1 MGDKNHKKE
10 NQPPRSSSFTIEADG
25 KLPVIMFDVHITPT
39 PVVGRQY
46 AKELRRKCR
55 VVWSTGMVRSQLS
68 RQLIEEMSL
77 EPIIKEQQEQ
87 TQLFYKV
94 DVYLPNKVRMAK
106 VEMTEIDKPLPHPDV
121 ECIIG
126 MDIISLGDCSL
137 SHSGGK
143 TFFSFRVP
151 ALGGVDYVK
160 QDQSKKKLSQPATTM
175 VRRNQMCPCGSGKRY
190 KNCCGRMS

>member
-1 MGDKNHKKE
+1 MSDKDHKKE
-10 NQPPRSSSFTIEADG
+10 EQTPRSSAFTIEADG
-25 KLPVIMFDVHITPT
+25 KMPVIMFDVHINPASLA
-39 PVVGRQY
+39 GRHY
-46 AKELRRKCR
+46 AKELRHKCR
-55 VVWSTGMVRSQLS
+55 VVWNTGSARSQLS
-68 RQLIEEMSL
+68 RKLIEEMSL
-77 EPIIKEQQEQ
+77 EPIIRKQPGQ

-94 DVYLPNKVRMAK
+94 DVYLPNKVRMAE
-106 VEMTEIDKPLPHPDV
+106 VEMTEMDKSLLDLGV
-121 ECIIG
+121 EGVIG

-137 SHSGGK
+137 SHHGGK

-160 QDQSKKKLSQPATTM
+160 LDKRSKKSPTPATTM